1 MKNIWTIMKKELARV
16 FKDPRL
22 ILMVFIIPGLMIY
35 VMYSIMGTSM
45 QNQSESVDKE
55 KAIVYTVN
63 MPESFK
69 SVLNND
75 SVKDTLSINAEYEAI
90 MMSDLDQRKDMIKS
104 GEADYIIVFSA
115 NFDDAL
121 LNDGRPSIQTYYNPS
136 EDLSKS
142 INSKMTAAIEIY
154 RQTLISDKY
163 GDVSCFDLN
172 LNNNSQIFEEDKA
185 VAKVLSMMLPFL
197 IITFLFSGAM
207 SVGPESIAGDKER
220 GTIATMLI
228 TPIKR
233 SELALGKVFS
243 LSILSIISA
252 ISSFIGVILSMP
264 KLMGMEASSANIYS
278 FQDYALTLGLL
289 IATVFTIL
297 GLIAIVSAF
306 AKNIKEASMLVMP
319 IYILSMLVG
328 ISTMFTSGAAESWY
342 LYLIPIYNTVN
353 VLLGIFSLELS
364 MTNYLITIIVNIV
377 FAAGL
382 VFALTK
388 MFNSEKIMF
397 SK

>member
-22 ILMVFIIPGLMIY
+22 ILMVFIVPGLMIY

-45 QNQSESVDKE
+45 QKQSENVDKE

-63 MPESFK
+63 MPESFQ

-90 MMSDLDQRKDMIKS
+90 MMSELDERKDMIKS

-115 NFDDAL
+115 NFDDVL
-121 LNDGRPSIQTYYNPS
+121 LNEGRPSIQTYYNPS
-136 EDLSKS
+136 EDLSTS

-154 RQTLISDKY
+154 RQALISDKY

-172 LNNNSQIFEEDKA
+172 LNDNSQIYEEDKA

-353 VLLGIFSLELS
+353 VLLGIFSLEFS

>member
-75 SVKDTLSINAEYEAI
+75 SIKDTLNINAEYEAI

-121 LNDGRPSIQTYYNPS
+121 LNNGRPSIQTYYNPS
-136 EDLSKS
+136 EDLSTS
-142 INSKMTAAIEIY
+142 INSKMTAAIELY

-172 LNNNSQIFEEDKA
+172 LNDNSQIYEEDKA

>member
-172 LNNNSQIFEEDKA
+172 LNDNSQIFEEDKA

>member
-22 ILMVFIIPGLMIY
+22 ILMVFIVPGLMIY

-45 QNQSESVDKE
+45 QKQSENVDKE

-63 MPESFK
+63 MPESFQ

-90 MMSDLDQRKDMIKS
+90 MMSELDERKDMIKS

-121 LNDGRPSIQTYYNPS
+121 LNEERPSIQTYYNPS
-136 EDLSKS
+136 EDLSTS

-154 RQTLISDKY
+154 RQALISDKY

-172 LNNNSQIFEEDKA
+172 LNDNSQIYEEDKA

-353 VLLGIFSLELS
+353 VLLGIFSLEFS

>member
-45 QNQSESVDKE
+45 QKQSENVDKE

-63 MPESFK
+63 MPESFQ

-90 MMSDLDQRKDMIKS
+90 MMSELDERKDMIKS

-121 LNDGRPSIQTYYNPS
+121 LNEERPSIQTYYNPS
-136 EDLSKS
+136 EDLSTS

-154 RQTLISDKY
+154 RQALISDKY

-172 LNNNSQIFEEDKA
+172 LNDNSQIYEEDKA

-353 VLLGIFSLELS
+353 VLLGIFSLEFS

>member
-75 SVKDTLSINAEYEAI
+75 SVKDTLKINAEYEAI

-121 LNDGRPSIQTYYNPS
+121 LNNGRPSIQTYYNPS
-136 EDLSKS
+136 EDLSTS
-142 INSKMTAAIEIY
+142 INSKMTAAIELY

-172 LNNNSQIFEEDKA
+172 LNNNSQIYEEDKA